1 VDEVVVE
8 LMRTNDVVFLGFLEA
23 LLKDAGVE
31 PIVLDLHASVMDGS
45 VVAIP
50 RRLMVAG
57 PDAERARRVLAEAG
71 VELGRPP

>member
-1 VDEVVVE
+1 
-8 LMRTNDVVFLGFLEA
+8 MRTNDMVLLSFLEA

-31 PIVLDLHASVMDGS
+31 PIVLDVHASVMDGS

-57 PDAERARRVLAEAG
+57 KHAELARRVLLDAG
-71 VELGRPP
+71 VAPRPPP